1 MRAHLSFVLT
11 SFLAVCLVM
20 NVQNAGQLALHLSQ
34 LSTNNNVVNVQS
46 YQVGHQ
52 THHRGSGRR
61 VIVNI

>member
-20 NVQNAGQLALHLSQ
+20 NAQNVGQQAMNLSQ
-34 LSTNNNVVNVQS
+34 FSPSDNVLNMQS